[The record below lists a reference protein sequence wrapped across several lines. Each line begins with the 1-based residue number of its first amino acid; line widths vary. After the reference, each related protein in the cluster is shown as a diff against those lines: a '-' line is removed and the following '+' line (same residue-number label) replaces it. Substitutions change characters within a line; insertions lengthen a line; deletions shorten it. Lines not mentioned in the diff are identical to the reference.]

1 MKNDSRVAAALA
13 EAKLFGPRALA
24 ILAKVSKNSTAT
36 QRCISAV
43 NETKKKRGSPF
54 GIFWI
59 CSTIFQLWSMRTALK
74 SQLPRK
80 REVPSPRVKSK
91 QTIRRKTNG

>member
-43 NETKKKRGSPF
+43 NETKN
-54 GIFWI
+54 
-59 CSTIFQLWSMRTALK
+59 ALK

-91 QTIRRKTNG
+91 QTIRRKTNGLIRIIRNNRVIGM